1 MSKIKNDNDSLYKN
15 KIVSNRALQLKAKE
29 VAKEFSPKLD
39 NLIKVRLDEKTVI
52 FFKEGTSPENI
63 EKKLQ
68 KFKNAKSVTE
78 IVYFKD

>member
-52 FFKEGTSPENI
+52 FFKQGTSPENI

>member
-1 MSKIKNDNDSLYKN
+1 MSKIQDDNDNLYKN
-15 KIVSNRALQLKAKE
+15 KIISNRALQLKAKE
-29 VAKEFSPKLD
+29 VAKQFSPKLD

-52 FFKEGTSPENI
+52 FFKQGTSPENI

>member
-1 MSKIKNDNDSLYKN
+1 MNKIKESNETLF
-15 KIVSNRALQLKAKE
+15 SNRPFSGRELQLKAKE
-29 VAKEFSPKLD
+29 VAKKFSPKLD